1 LQVVLLRNNID
12 MFAFRGNRKTFRAD
26 ALSVFFVLGVTVLGL
41 VSGCSEGRSADN
53 NTTPLLPKSSSN
65 PSPQTPSIRQHS
77 AQHSA
82 QHSTDC
88 ALFAKTERVRVAKI
102 YDGDT
107 LTLSDGRK
115 VRLVGVNT
123 TEMGRDGQPD
133 QPLARRAQQ
142 VASRFVR
149 QSDRVELLLDTQSKD
164 HYGRWLGHIYN
175 DEGQNL
181 EQHLLQQGLAYHVAI
196 PPNLTL
202 AECLAK
208 AEQQGRDA
216 QLGVWGD
223 QGPLPVKAKH
233 IKQGGFQRVQGQVTA
248 INIGKHWQLELDKNI
263 SVMIYVEHQHRFTRA
278 WFQRLQDKNIEVQGW
293 VYQSRDEWRI
303 KLETPYGIELL

>member
-1 LQVVLLRNNID
+1 
-12 MFAFRGNRKTFRAD
+12 MFAFRGSQKTLRAS
-26 ALSVFFVLGVTVLGL
+26 ALSVFFVFGRVVLGPIVLGLTVFGL
-41 VSGCSEGRSADN
+41 VSGCSADNSADN
-53 NTTPLLPKSSSN
+53 DSTQFLPQPSPNTSLQTP
-65 PSPQTPSIRQHS
+65 PSPQSLPQHL
-77 AQHSA
+77 A
-82 QHSTDC
+82 DC
-88 ALFAKTERVRVAKI
+88 APFAKTERVRVAKI

-123 TEMGRDGQPD
+123 TEMGRAGQPD
-133 QPLARRAQQ
+133 QPFARRAQQ
-142 VASRFVR
+142 VASTFVR
-149 QSDRVELLLDTQSKD
+149 QSDRVELLLDAQSKD

-175 DEGQNL
+175 DDGKNL

-216 QLGVWGD
+216 RLGVWGE
-223 QGPLPVKAKH
+223 QGLLPVKAKH

-248 INIGKHWQLELDKNI
+248 VQTGKHWRLELDKHI
-263 SVMIYVEHQHRFTRA
+263 TVMIYSEHQHRFTQAR
-278 WFQRLQDKNIEVQGW
+278 FERLQGKNIEVQGW
-293 VYQSRDEWRI
+293 IYQSRDEWRI

>member
-1 LQVVLLRNNID
+1 
-12 MFAFRGNRKTFRAD
+12 MFAFRGSRKTLRAY
-26 ALSVFFVLGVTVLGL
+26 ALSVFFVLGLAVFGL
-41 VSGCSEGRSADN
+41 VSGCGEDSSADN
-53 NTTPLLPKSSSN
+53 DATQLLSKLSPKPPLQTPLSLQ
-65 PSPQTPSIRQHS
+65 SPPQHS
-77 AQHSA
+77 IG
-82 QHSTDC
+82 C
-88 ALFAKTERVRVAKI
+88 APFAKTERVRVAKI

-115 VRLVGVNT
+115 VRLVGINAA
-123 TEMGRDGQPD
+123 EMGRNGQPD

-142 VASRFVR
+142 VASTFVR
-149 QSDRVELLLDTQSKD
+149 QSDRIELLLDAQSKD

-175 DEGQNL
+175 DDGKNL

-216 QLGVWGD
+216 RLGVWSD
-223 QGPLPVKAKH
+223 QGLSPVKAKH
-233 IKQGGFQRVQGQVTA
+233 IKHGGFQRVQGQVTA
-248 INIGKHWQLELDKNI
+248 VQAGKHWRLELDKKI
-263 SVMIYVEHQHRFTRA
+263 IVMIYSEHQHRFTQT
-278 WFQRLQDKNIEVQGW
+278 WFERLQGKNIEVQGW
-293 VYQSRDEWRI
+293 IYQSRDEWRI

>member
-1 LQVVLLRNNID
+1 
-12 MFAFRGNRKTFRAD
+12 MFAFRGSQKTFRAS
-26 ALSVFFVLGVTVLGL
+26 ALSVFFVFGLTVFGL
-41 VSGCSEGRSADN
+41 VSGCGVDNSADN
-53 NTTPLLPKSSSN
+53 DATQLLPKSSPKPLLQAP
-65 PSPQTPSIRQHS
+65 PSLQSPP
-77 AQHSA
+77 

-88 ALFAKTERVRVAKI
+88 APFAKTETVRVAQI

-142 VASRFVR
+142 VASTFVR
-149 QSDRVELLLDTQSKD
+149 QSDRVELLLDAQTKD

-175 DEGQNL
+175 EAGENL
-181 EQHLLQQGLAYHVAI
+181 ERHLLQQGLAYHVAI

-216 QLGVWGD
+216 RLGVWND
-223 QGPLPVKAKH
+223 QGLLPVKAKH
-233 IKQGGFQRVQGQVTA
+233 IKQGGFQRVQGLVTA
-248 INIGKHWQLELDKNI
+248 VQTGKHWRLALDKKI
-263 SVMIYVEHQHRFTRA
+263 TVMLYSEHQHRFTQA
-278 WFQRLQDKNIEVQGW
+278 WFERLQGKNIEVQGW